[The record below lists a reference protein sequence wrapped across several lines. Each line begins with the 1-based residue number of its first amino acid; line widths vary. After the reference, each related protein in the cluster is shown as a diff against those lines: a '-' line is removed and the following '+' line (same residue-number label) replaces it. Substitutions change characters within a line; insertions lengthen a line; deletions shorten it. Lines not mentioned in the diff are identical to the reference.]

1 MNTPK
6 WYEEA
11 KALHEQLIAWRR
23 DLHRHPELGFQEHRT
38 VGIVAE
44 HLQHLGMEVQT
55 GVAETGVIAILQ
67 GREDG
72 PTIMLRFDM
81 DALPIEEE
89 NDVPYRSEYPGVMH
103 ACGHDGHVAIG
114 LGVATLLARHRE
126 ALPGQVKFIFQPAEE
141 GLGGARRMVAEG
153 ALEDPRPE
161 MAFGLHLWN
170 PLPVG
175 QVVVQSG
182 PFMAAAGRFEIE
194 ITGRGGH
201 GAQPHLTVDA
211 TVVAAHVITALQT
224 IVSRNV
230 DPQHALVISVGELHA
245 GSAFNVI
252 PGQAILR
259 GTLRAFD
266 TGVMHTA
273 QVRLRALAEGVAQAF
288 GARADVLTETVA
300 PPVVNDETATRIV
313 REAACALLSE
323 EQVVTIDPPMV
334 SEDVSEFLSRVPGCF
349 FFVGSRNEAR
359 GIVYGHHHPRFDID
373 EDALPIGVA
382 ILAEAAV
389 RALTHLKRSRGAAT
403 PS

>member
-1 MNTPK
+1 MSTVK

-11 KALHEQLIAWRR
+11 LALQDQLVSWRR
-23 DLHRHPELGFQEHRT
+23 DFHRYPELGFQEHRT
-38 VGIVAE
+38 AGIVAA
-44 HLQHLGMEVQT
+44 HLERLGMEVQT
-55 GVAETGVIAILQ
+55 GVAETGVVGILQ
-67 GREDG
+67 GREEG
-72 PTIMLRFDM
+72 PTVMLRFDM

-114 LGVATLLARHRE
+114 LGVATLLARHRDQF
-126 ALPGQVKFIFQPAEE
+126 PGQVKFIFQPAEE
-141 GLGGARRMVAEG
+141 GLGGARRMVEAG
-153 ALEDPRPE
+153 VLDNPRPQ

-175 QVVVQSG
+175 QVAVQSG
-182 PFMAAAGRFEIE
+182 PFMAAAGRFEVE

-211 TVVAAHVITALQT
+211 TVVAAHVVIALQT

-230 DPQHALVISVGELHA
+230 DPLHPLVVSIGEMHT

-252 PGQAILR
+252 PGQAVLR

-266 TGVMHTA
+266 TGVMQTA
-273 QVRLRALAEGVAQAF
+273 QARLRALAEGVAQAF
-288 GARADVLTETVA
+288 GARADVLTEVIA
-300 PPVVNDETATRIV
+300 PPVVNDPSATAIV
-313 REAACALLSE
+313 REAARTVLSDR
-323 EQVVTIDPPMV
+323 QVVTIEPPMV

-349 FFVGSRNEAR
+349 FFVGARNETR

-382 ILAEAAV
+382 ILAQAAV
-389 RALTHLKRSRGAAT
+389 KALTQLQDQNTK
-403 PS
+403 